1 MYYHIVMKRKSI
13 IFGILAA
20 CALILFY
27 FIVMGLASGSMEET
41 LTQFRQMWYWIF
53 ALAGGFGVQVGLFI
67 YLKMVIKHK
76 VGRATAITA
85 TSTGT
90 SGVGMIACCA
100 HHLTEILPI
109 VGLSGAAIFL
119 TNYQIPLI
127 ILGIIMNIVGATYM
141 LRVLKKIL

>member
-1 MYYHIVMKRKSI
+1 MKGKSI
-13 IFGILAA
+13 LFGFLGA

-41 LTQFRQMWYWIF
+41 FSQFRQMWYWIF
-53 ALAGGFGVQVGLFI
+53 ALAGGFGVQVGLFS
-67 YLKMVIKHK
+67 YLKMVIKYKDNHA
-76 VGRATAITA
+76 GAITT

-90 SGVGMIACCA
+90 STMGMIACCA
-100 HHLTEILPI
+100 HHLTEVLPI

-127 ILGIIMNIVGATYM
+127 IFGIIMNIVGTAYI
-141 LRVLKKIL
+141 LRVLKKIS

>member
-1 MYYHIVMKRKSI
+1 MKRKSI
-13 IFGILAA
+13 LFGVLGA

-41 LTQFRQMWYWIF
+41 FSQFRQMWYWIF
-53 ALAGGFGVQVGLFI
+53 ALAGGFGLQIGLFT

-76 VGRATAITA
+76 AGRATAITA

-90 SGVGMIACCA
+90 STMGMIACCA
-100 HHLTEILPI
+100 HHFTEVLPI
-109 VGLSGAAIFL
+109 VGLSGAVIFL

-127 ILGIIMNIVGATYM
+127 ILGIIMNIAGTVYI
-141 LRVLKKIL
+141 LRVLKKIS

>member
-1 MYYHIVMKRKSI
+1 MKGKSI
-13 IFGILAA
+13 LFGILGA

-41 LTQFRQMWYWIF
+41 FSQFRQMWYWIF
-53 ALAGGFGVQVGLFI
+53 ALAGGFGVQVGLFS
-67 YLKMVIKHK
+67 YLKMVIKHNAAH
-76 VGRATAITA
+76 VGAITA

-90 SGVGMIACCA
+90 STMGMIACCA
-100 HHLTEILPI
+100 HHLTDVLPI

-127 ILGIIMNIVGATYM
+127 ILGIIMNFVGIVYI
-141 LRVLKKIL
+141 LRVLKKYHEK